1 MDVFFSGRCD
11 ILVAGT
17 VNCELQASIRIIQI
31 SCRSFRLQN
40 EVCTLGQLNRKRCS
54 SLIIGNCLAIGCY
67 LINDECAS
75 RNLTCIVSVSSECI
89 VIRTA
94 ACHGHIAIDDLYFAL
109 LIVCWINITIRRHGV
124 VLVIIGIKDTVVV
137 CINNQLEGG
146 TVQSNQL
153 ACTGIFLQDSCVVDL
168 LVIGNRQLDR
178 RLLVCPLGITV
189 IVCGLICLNVN
200 GLCLIGHLQIISSET
215 IGCSRNKLHDCVVA
229 SSKLSGNSIAIQLFA
244 VFIDFCSGCDNSKL
258 MRRKDYILAS
268 SNYIAVCVNILSVLV
283 VQSIP
288 CLLHVSAIEGVQ
300 LGCQYCKE
308 LSTILRLI
316 INF

>member
-1 MDVFFSGRCD
+1 MHVFFSGRSD
-11 ILVAGT
+11 ILVAGAI
-17 VNCELQASIRIIQI
+17 NCELQASIRIIQI
-31 SCRSFRLQN
+31 TCRSIRLQN
-40 EVCTLGQLNRKRCS
+40 EVCTLGQLNRQRCS
-54 SLIIGNCLAIGCY
+54 SLIIGNCLTISCD
-67 LINDECAS
+67 LIDDKCAS
-75 RNLTCIVSVSSECI
+75 RNLARVVSVSSECV

-109 LIVCWINITIRRHGV
+109 LIVCWINIAIRRHGV

-137 CINNQLEGG
+137 CINNQLEGSA
-146 TVQSNQL
+146 VQCNQL
-153 ACTGIFLQDSCVVDL
+153 ACTGIFLQDTCVVDL

-189 IVCGLICLNVN
+189 SVCGLIGLNIN
-200 GLCLIGHLQIISSET
+200 GLCFIRHLKIVSSEASS
-215 IGCSRNKLHDCVVA
+215 CSRNELHDRVVA

-244 VFIDFCSGCDNSKL
+244 VFIHFCSSRDDSKL
-258 MRRKDYILAS
+258 MRRKNYILTS
-268 SNYIAVCVNILSVLV
+268 SNCIAVGINVLSVLV

-288 CLLHVSAIEGVQ
+288 SLLHVSAIEGVQ
-300 LGCQYCKE
+300 LGCQHCKE